1 MSAVY
6 ALGVESKSQFVPLYV
21 GQTTN
26 LLRRISE
33 YLNPDFDAT
42 TDFTVGKA
50 IERIKENDRIVV
62 FKFKL
67 SESPREEEKR
77 YTQRTEK
84 EITRELLN
92 RWKGRTYDYNKT
104 NPKEVEK
111 QIKTWVKDF
120 LSENPRV

>member
-6 ALGVESKSQFVPLYV
+6 ALGVESKSQFVPFYD

-33 YLNPDFDAT
+33 YLNRDFDAT

-50 IERIKENDRIVV
+50 IECVKENGRSVI

-67 SESPREEEKR
+67 SDNPIEEAKR
-77 YTQRTEK
+77 YIERTSS
-84 EITRELLN
+84 EITNKLLN
-92 RWKGRTYDYNKT
+92 TREGRTYDYKT
-104 NPKEVEK
+104 VNPKEMEK
-111 QIKTWVKDF
+111 QIKTWVKEF